1 MTVVSHLRPLPGSCL
16 RFFIMATSA
25 AVGVHS
31 SGVTLTP
38 CVDLPDEAESQ
49 CCDSQP
55 GVPNNT
61 AITVNELLCFI
72 SNKIDIMTQDLLVK
86 LCVDFYAKEV
96 IESAKKLV
104 YSKCKALN
112 STIMLPRYIK
122 RQGPKKK
129 QSDVLDIIGLCHEM
143 GCNLPVFVA
152 QDLSHLPSVS
162 ANSFDIASLMDD
174 IEDMK
179 IQLLGLADMSRLS
192 REINVAVQSITNIR
206 LPNHE
211 RHNDGSSCVDRAADS
226 RTDHRSS
233 CVDRAAD
240 SRTDGSSCVDR
251 AADSRTDGSSCV
263 DRAADSRTDGSSC
276 VDHAA
281 DNRTDGSSCVDRA
294 ADSRTDGSSCVDR
307 AADSR
312 TDGSSCVD
320 RAADSHTDR
329 SSCVDLA
336 ADSRTDGSTCV
347 DRAADSRTDGSSCVD
362 RAADSRIDRSF
373 CVDRAADSRIDRS
386 SGADRVADSRTDGSS
401 CVGRAADSRTDGSSC
416 VDRAADSRTDGS
428 SCVDRAAD
436 SRIDGS
442 SSVGRAADSHT
453 DGSSC
458 VDRAADCRI
467 DRSSGV
473 DRAADSRSDRSSCV
487 GRAAD
492 SRTDRSFCVNRAA
505 ECASMVTTCP
515 APIVRPSTSCV
526 DSADGTT
533 GSLRCE
539 LPHPCARP
547 LCAASTMAEVV
558 ANPAPFR
565 TVTSRRSR
573 RDPPA
578 SDDAGTSRPATNKT
592 KKPAHIIGS
601 GESRLSGGIQ
611 AAPIRG
617 RHSNTGGLFVSR
629 LAPNTSSSSLKRHIK
644 ESCNITAHCVAIKTK
659 YDSYCSF
666 RVFAESNL
674 NRLLD
679 SSVWPTGVLVRD
691 FI

>member
-206 LPNHE
+206 LPNHD
-211 RHNDGSSCVDRAADS
+211 RHN
-226 RTDHRSS
+226 
-233 CVDRAAD
+233 
-240 SRTDGSSCVDR
+240 
-251 AADSRTDGSSCV
+251 DGSSCV

-320 RAADSHTDR
+320 RAADNRTDGSSCGGRAADSRTDRSSCVDRAADSHTDR

-336 ADSRTDGSTCV
+336 ADSRTDGSTCI

-362 RAADSRIDRSF
+362 RAADSRTDRSS

-416 VDRAADSRTDGS
+416 VDRAADSR
-428 SCVDRAAD
+428 
-436 SRIDGS
+436 IDGS
-442 SSVGRAADSHT
+442 SSVGRAADSRT

-467 DRSSGV
+467 DRSSCV

-505 ECASMVTTCP
+505 ECASTVTTRP

-558 ANPAPFR
+558 ANQAPFR
-565 TVTSRRSR
+565 TVTRRRSR

-592 KKPAHIIGS
+592 KKPPHIIGS

-659 YDSYCSF
+659 YDSYCSC

-674 NRLLD
+674 DRLLD

>member
-129 QSDVLDIIGLCHEM
+129 QSDVLDIIGLCHDM

-226 RTDHRSS
+226 RTDGSS
-233 CVDRAAD
+233 RVDR
-240 SRTDGSSCVDR
+240 
-251 AADSRTDGSSCV
+251 
-263 DRAADSRTDGSSC
+263 
-276 VDHAA
+276 AA

-320 RAADSHTDR
+320 RAADNRTDGSSCVGRAADSRTDRSSCVDRAADSHTDR

-347 DRAADSRTDGSSCVD
+347 DHAADSRTDRSS
-362 RAADSRIDRSF
+362 

-386 SGADRVADSRTDGSS
+386 SGADRVADSHTDGSS

-416 VDRAADSRTDGS
+416 LDRAADSRTDGS

-442 SSVGRAADSHT
+442 SSVGRAADSRT

-458 VDRAADCRI
+458 VDRAADGRI
-467 DRSSGV
+467 DRSSCV

-505 ECASMVTTCP
+505 ECASTVTTCP

-558 ANPAPFR
+558 ANPTPFR
-565 TVTSRRSR
+565 TVTRRRSR

-578 SDDAGTSRPATNKT
+578 SDDAGPSRPATNKT

-674 NRLLD
+674 DRLLD